1 MKLCLDGPSEMI
13 INECVTYTVKLL
25 TDGGKEGLIIW
36 RREGTMNV
44 LGGIA
49 DNIYIFDLWVF

>member
-49 DNIYIFDLWVF
+49 DNIYIFDL